1 MTKQKLEDRIAKLEE
16 HIAHQAH
23 MIDELSEQLA
33 EQWKT
38 VDTLQKK
45 QEALIERFLALEEQS
60 AEAPPI
66 TKPPHY

>member
-1 MTKQKLEDRIAKLEE
+1 MTKENVEDRVAKLEE

-23 MIDELSEQLA
+23 TIDELSEQLA

-38 VDTLQKK
+38 VENLRSK
-45 QEALIERFLALEEQS
+45 QEKLIERFLALEEQS